1 MPDFYVNILLNI
13 IIIFK
18 KFNTIGVAFMR
29 KPLRKSFN
37 QLVHENKQSLLRNK
51 EEIEKIESK
60 IEKRHELLSEKNK
73 LNKAIS

>member
-1 MPDFYVNILLNI
+1 MSDFYVNILLN

-29 KPLRKSFN
+29 KALRKSFN
-37 QLVHENKQSLLRNK
+37 QLVIENKQSLLRNK